1 LDEWNQVNQKEE
13 RRSSRRRKNN
23 YTHRNR
29 QVYIPDEHLAVGL
42 IVGVHGLRGE
52 VKVELHTDFPERFST
67 GAIVNLGEELI
78 QAEIASARMHKA
90 HMLVRFAG
98 INRREEAEA
107 LRGEWIFIHE
117 DDAKKLD
124 DGAYWIHDLVGL
136 QVRSTE
142 GQICGEIV
150 DVLATGAN
158 DVYLVRTQ
166 APFNRG
172 RDLLLPA
179 IADVVQS
186 VDIDAGEM
194 VVVLPAGL
202 VEE

>member
-1 LDEWNQVNQKEE
+1 MKQNEQ
-13 RRSSRRRKNN
+13 RRSPGRQKSN

-29 QVYIPDEHLAVGL
+29 QVYIPDEHLAIGL

-52 VKVELHTDFPERFST
+52 VKIELHTDFPERFT
-67 GAIVNLGEELI
+67 AGVLLNLGEGLN
-78 QAEIASARMHKA
+78 QAEIASARMHKG
-90 HMLVRFAG
+90 HMLVRFVG

-107 LRGEWIFIHE
+107 LRGQWIFLHE
-117 DDAKKLD
+117 SEAKDLADDI
-124 DGAYWIHDLVGL
+124 YWIHDLVGL
-136 QVRSTE
+136 QVRTVDDDVL
-142 GQICGEIV
+142 GEIV

-179 IADVVQS
+179 IAEVVQE
-186 VDIDAGEM
+186 VDLTGGRMI
-194 VVVLPAGL
+194 VVLPTGL
-202 VEE
+202 VEA